1 VSLNAHGPET
11 RKEKESLHR
20 RVVLTHLQTLER
32 TGSAQ
37 RNICLPALKHLG
49 EGDLNPAE
57 AHTLGLVD
65 GYSPGEV
72 ERYL

>member
-1 VSLNAHGPET
+1 MPMVQGQGKRE
-11 RKEKESLHR
+11 RES
-20 RVVLTHLQTLER
+20 TSEGCPHLQTLEC

-37 RNICLPALKHLG
+37 RNICLPALKYLG